1 MSAHGPVIKGI
12 FVMSHVRALRR
23 THGADAVAE
32 LERRFGHPID
42 FGLNEDVPVRHEIA
56 ILEHIVDL
64 SHPEPLPAEERQYEA
79 GRLHFR
85 NFSHTPLGVL
95 VLPFFG
101 NDFKKLA
108 LGIGSI
114 AESVFEGISFQGS
127 DAGPQA
133 VKIVMDNTD
142 YPLQHFRGFFAAW
155 IEHGNLRGDVA
166 ARQEGDRMHVYDI
179 SWS

>member
-1 MSAHGPVIKGI
+1 
-12 FVMSHVRALRR
+12 MSHVKALRR
-23 THGADAVAE
+23 THGAEAVAE
-32 LERRFGHPID
+32 LERRFGHPLD
-42 FGLNEDVPVRHEIA
+42 FGLNEDIPVRHEIA

-64 SHPEPLPAEERQYEA
+64 SSPEPLSPDERAFQA
-79 GRLHFR
+79 GKLHFR

-108 LGIGSI
+108 LGVAGI
-114 AESVFEGISFQGS
+114 AESIFEGISFHGS
-127 DAGPQA
+127 DTGAQS
-133 VKIVMDNTD
+133 VRIVMDDTD

-155 IEHGNLRGDVA
+155 IERGNLHGVVE